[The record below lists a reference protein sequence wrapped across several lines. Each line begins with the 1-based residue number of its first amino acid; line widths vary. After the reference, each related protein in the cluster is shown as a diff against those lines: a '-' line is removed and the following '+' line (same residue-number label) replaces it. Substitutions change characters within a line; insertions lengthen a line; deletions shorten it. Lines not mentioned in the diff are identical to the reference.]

1 MFAENLY
8 LLQNRACWHDA
19 CSALLFVIMLTS
31 TTSESQSVDDAAN
44 DVLLPLY
51 QRLAA
56 HYSAAIELGS
66 LKPGERM
73 PSVRELMARHDIS
86 LSTALQVLRFLEA
99 QGCLEAR
106 PRVGYFVCATRAG
119 GIPLTSEPDLSQPLS
134 PGAHAH
140 FVGINEHISLLLE
153 RGRQAEV
160 YMDIGGCTP
169 PASCSI
175 ITI

>member
-1 MFAENLY
+1 MMPA
-8 LLQNRACWHDA
+8 RPCV
-19 CSALLFVIMLTS
+19 FVIMLTS
-31 TTSESQSVDDAAN
+31 TTSESQPVDDAAS

-106 PRVGYFVCATRAG
+106 PAWATSCAR
-119 GIPLTSEPDLSQPLS
+119 
-134 PGAHAH
+134 
-140 FVGINEHISLLLE
+140 
-153 RGRQAEV
+153 RGRV
-160 YMDIGGCTP
+160 IFL
-169 PASCSI
+169 
-175 ITI
+175 

>member
-1 MFAENLY
+1 
-8 LLQNRACWHDA
+8 
-19 CSALLFVIMLTS
+19 
-31 TTSESQSVDDAAN
+31 
-44 DVLLPLY
+44 VLLPLY

-106 PRVGYFVCATRAG
+106 PAWLLCAR
-119 GIPLTSEPDLSQPLS
+119 
-134 PGAHAH
+134 
-140 FVGINEHISLLLE
+140 
-153 RGRQAEV
+153 RGRV
-160 YMDIGGCTP
+160 IFL
-169 PASCSI
+169 
-175 ITI
+175 

>member
-1 MFAENLY
+1 
-8 LLQNRACWHDA
+8 
-19 CSALLFVIMLTS
+19 MLTS

-106 PRVGYFVCATRAG
+106 PRVGYFVCATRAAG
-119 GIPLTSEPDLSQPLS
+119 WSRRPRRRSASTCWAAIARIWVKASSM
-134 PGAHAH
+134 
-140 FVGINEHISLLLE
+140 SLQSWQTA
-153 RGRQAEV
+153 GR
-160 YMDIGGCTP
+160 I
-169 PASCSI
+169 
-175 ITI
+175 

>member
-1 MFAENLY
+1 
-8 LLQNRACWHDA
+8 
-19 CSALLFVIMLTS
+19 
-31 TTSESQSVDDAAN
+31 
-44 DVLLPLY
+44 VLLPLY

-106 PRVGYFVCATRAG
+106 PRVGYFVCATRTG
-119 GIPLTSEPDLSQPLS
+119 DIPLTSEPDLSQPLS

-140 FVGINEHISLLLE
+140 FVGINEHISCCSSAAVRPRSIWTSVAARRL
-153 RGRQAEV
+153 R
-160 YMDIGGCTP
+160 P
-169 PASCSI
+169 CSI